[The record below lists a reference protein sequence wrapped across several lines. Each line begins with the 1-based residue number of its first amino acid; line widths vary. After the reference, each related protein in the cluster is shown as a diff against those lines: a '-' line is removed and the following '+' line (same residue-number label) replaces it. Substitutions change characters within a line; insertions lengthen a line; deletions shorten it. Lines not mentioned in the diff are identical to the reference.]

1 MISGSEVAFFS
12 LSRAELKKA
21 EESKIRSL
29 NLVSELRKSPR
40 RLLASLVVSNN
51 FINIGIVLIFA
62 SFGEQFYIE
71 SLPFWLNFCLEILLI
86 TLVILIFGEI
96 FPKIYANRN
105 PTSFSNFMAIP
116 IKVIDKYIFFFLTIP
131 MSFFTEFIQ
140 KRLVFKS
147 NSLSIDKIS
156 DALELTDKSET
167 SKEEQ
172 KFLGELY
179 HLEV

>member
-1 MISGSEVAFFS
+1 MNIISLLINIFYNYSESEDVIFKLILISLLLIFSALISGSEVAFFS

-21 EESKIRSL
+21 EESKIKSL

-86 TLVILIFGEI
+86 TLVILILNI
-96 FPKIYANRN
+96 CK
-105 PTSFSNFMAIP
+105 
-116 IKVIDKYIFFFLTIP
+116 L
-131 MSFFTEFIQ
+131 
-140 KRLVFKS
+140 
-147 NSLSIDKIS
+147 
-156 DALELTDKSET
+156 
-167 SKEEQ
+167 
-172 KFLGELY
+172 
-179 HLEV
+179 

>member
-1 MISGSEVAFFS
+1 LISGSEVAFFS

-71 SLPFWLNFCLEILLI
+71 SLPF
-86 TLVILIFGEI
+86 
-96 FPKIYANRN
+96 
-105 PTSFSNFMAIP
+105 
-116 IKVIDKYIFFFLTIP
+116 
-131 MSFFTEFIQ
+131 
-140 KRLVFKS
+140 RL
-147 NSLSIDKIS
+147 
-156 DALELTDKSET
+156 
-167 SKEEQ
+167 
-172 KFLGELY
+172 
-179 HLEV
+179 